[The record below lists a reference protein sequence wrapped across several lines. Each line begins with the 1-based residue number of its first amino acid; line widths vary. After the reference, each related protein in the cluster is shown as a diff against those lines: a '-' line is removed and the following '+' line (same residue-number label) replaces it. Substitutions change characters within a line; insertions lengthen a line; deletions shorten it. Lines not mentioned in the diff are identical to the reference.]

1 MAESVRSWSVMLPL
15 PLVFSLVAVILGVV
29 AAVVVVEVVE
39 VVVRDDTG
47 SFRRDFPFIAV
58 LVVGFLF
65 LLVAVLVL
73 PSLFFWRVE
82 VVVLVAADDDDEV
95 KKVGWLHQNPPQSS
109 ISILS

>member
-15 PLVFSLVAVILGVV
+15 PLVFSLVAVLLGVV
-29 AAVVVVEVVE
+29 AAVVVVVD

-73 PSLFFWRVE
+73 PSLFFWRVG

-95 KKVGWLHQNPPQSS
+95 KRVGWLHQNPPQSS
-109 ISILS
+109 ISLLS

>member
-1 MAESVRSWSVMLPL
+1 
-15 PLVFSLVAVILGVV
+15 
-29 AAVVVVEVVE
+29 VVVVEVVE

-58 LVVGFLF
+58 LVVGFLL

-82 VVVLVAADDDDEV
+82 VVVLVAADDDEV

-109 ISILS
+109 ISLLS

>member
-29 AAVVVVEVVE
+29 AAVAVVE